1 MSLQPGATPVAAGTE
16 LLERALAFTRGT
28 LALVTP
34 TQLGL
39 PTPCS
44 AWRLRDLLD
53 HMEDSLAALQDAAAE
68 GAVAL
73 VPWPPASPDGGE
85 PAVVASLRHHGCALL
100 GAWTRLEHDQPVAVG
115 GRPLPAST
123 VALVGALEVTVHGWD
138 VARACGDP
146 RPLPEHLAGVLLEH
160 ADALV
165 TAADRG
171 VRFADPVHVPSGRP
185 AGDRLLA
192 LTGRSPDWRP

>member
-1 MSLQPGATPVAAGTE
+1 MSLQPGATPVTAGTE
-16 LLERALAFTRGT
+16 LLERALAFTRGS

-34 TQLGL
+34 AQFEQ

-44 AWRLRDLLD
+44 TWRLRDLLE
-53 HMEDSLAALQDAAAE
+53 HMEDSLVALHDAAAE

-73 VPWPPASPDGGE
+73 VPWPPATPDDE

-100 GAWTRLEHDQPVAVG
+100 GAWTRLEQDQRVAVG

-138 VARACGDP
+138 VARACGDT
-146 RPLPEHLAGVLLEH
+146 RPLPEQLAGVLLEH

-165 TAADRG
+165 TPDDRG
-171 VRFADPVHVPSGRP
+171 VRFAEPVRLPPGRP

>member
-1 MSLQPGATPVAAGTE
+1 MSLQPGATPVTAGTE

-34 TQLGL
+34 DHLER

-44 AWRLRDLLD
+44 AWRLRDLLG
-53 HMEDSLAALQDAAAE
+53 HMEDSLVALHDAAAE
-68 GAVAL
+68 GTVAL
-73 VPWPPASPDGGE
+73 APWPSPGPGHE

-100 GAWTRLEHDQPVAVG
+100 GAWTRLDHDQPVAVG

-138 VARACGDP
+138 VARACGDG

-160 ADALV
+160 VDALV
-165 TAADRG
+165 TPDDRG
-171 VRFADPVHVPSGRP
+171 VRFADPVPLPPGCP
-185 AGDRLLA
+185 AGDQLLA
-192 LTGRSPDWRP
+192 LTGRSPHWRP

>member
-1 MSLQPGATPVAAGTE
+1 MSLQPGATPVTAGTE

-34 TQLGL
+34 AQLGR

-44 AWRLRDLLD
+44 AWRLRDLLG
-53 HMEDSLAALQDAAAE
+53 HMEDSLVALRDAAAE
-68 GAVAL
+68 GTVAL
-73 VPWPPASPDGGE
+73 APWPSAAAGDE
-85 PAVVASLRHHGCALL
+85 PAVVAALRHHGCSLL

-138 VARACGDP
+138 VARTCGDP
-146 RPLPEHLAGVLLEH
+146 RPLPDGLARELLEH
-160 ADALV
+160 AEALV
-165 TAADRG
+165 TPADRG
-171 VRFADPVHVPSGRP
+171 VRFGPPVPVPPGCPSS
-185 AGDRLLA
+185 DQLLA
-192 LTGRSPDWRP
+192 WTGRSPDWEP

>member
-1 MSLQPGATPVAAGTE
+1 MSLQPGATPVTAGTE

-34 TQLGL
+34 AQLER

-53 HMEDSLAALQDAAAE
+53 HMEDSLVALHDAAAE
-68 GAVAL
+68 GVVSLA
-73 VPWPPASPDGGE
+73 PWLSAAPADE

-100 GAWTRLEHDQPVAVG
+100 GAWTRLEHDQPVTVG

-123 VALVGALEVTVHGWD
+123 VALVGALEVTAHGWD
-138 VARACGDP
+138 VARACGDA
-146 RPLPEHLAGVLLEH
+146 RPLPEDLAGALLEH

-165 TAADRG
+165 TPADRG
-171 VRFADPVHVPSGRP
+171 VRFADPVPVPPGCP
-185 AGDRLLA
+185 AGERLLA
-192 LTGRSPDWRP
+192 LTGRSPHWRP